1 MPQRLVQSNEIVMRA
16 SMRPRR
22 MRLGCRA
29 TPVVAADDVVASMRP
44 RRMRLGC
51 DPREDHQDF
60 ARSCFN
66 EAEANAPRMR
76 SLHTASMTMIQSFN
90 EAEANAPRMQ
100 KMLAT
105 QNAAC
110 SKLQ

>member
-1 MPQRLVQSNEIVMRA
+1 
-16 SMRPRR
+16 
-22 MRLGCRA
+22 
-29 TPVVAADDVVASMRP
+29 
-44 RRMRLGC
+44 MRLGC

-90 EAEANAPRMQ
+90 EAEANAPRMLGWIHDELQ
-100 KMLAT
+100 F
-105 QNAAC
+105 AC
-110 SKLQ
+110 RLQ